1 MSWYRSLSN
10 ALTTVFTVGG
20 AGMTVMTVV
29 RLAGTST
36 VSASV
41 VIVGKKRLQA
51 IPAIVT
57 MRVFMRKDI
66 DELARADIQRPERAS
81 EPKAK

>member
-1 MSWYRSLSN
+1 
-10 ALTTVFTVGG
+10 
-20 AGMTVMTVV
+20 MTVMTVV

-41 VIVGKKRLQA
+41 VIVGKKRLQKA

-81 EPKAK
+81 EPKVK

>member
-1 MSWYRSLSN
+1 MII
-10 ALTTVFTVGG
+10 GHK
-20 AGMTVMTVV
+20 
-29 RLAGTST
+29 
-36 VSASV
+36 
-41 VIVGKKRLQA
+41 VIVAIKTLQKA

-81 EPKAK
+81 EPKVK